1 MHINIIIP
9 IPAVFHFFNLP
20 LFNFSFSVAKKSYII
35 SVFDRIAPT
44 YDQLNHILSLNID
57 KLWRKKAVKR
67 IVSKSPQHVLDVACG
82 TGDFSIALAKAGV
95 AKVEGID
102 ISEGMMEVGRKKVA
116 DLGLSESITMHLD
129 DCESLSLATGSVDAV
144 TVAFGVRN
152 FEHLPVGLK
161 EMCRVL
167 RDGGEVCVLELSVP
181 LNPILLWGYK
191 LYFLHI
197 LPWIGGL
204 VSGQKDAYKYLPMS
218 VLNFPKPDQFCQ
230 MLKEAGF
237 RSVEAHSY
245 TFGLCRMFIGV
256 K

>member
-1 MHINIIIP
+1 M
-9 IPAVFHFFNLP
+9 
-20 LFNFSFSVAKKSYII
+20 AKKSYII
-35 SVFDRIAPT
+35 SVFDRIAPS
-44 YDQLNHILSLNID
+44 YDKLNHVLSLNID

-95 AKVEGID
+95 ARVEGID
-102 ISEGMMEVGRKKVA
+102 ISEGMMEIGRQKVQAEGLA
-116 DLGLSESITMHLD
+116 DKITMHLD

-152 FEHLPVGLK
+152 FEHLAVGLK
-161 EMCRVL
+161 EMQRVI

-181 LNPILLWGYK
+181 LNPVLLWFYK

-197 LPWIGGL
+197 LPWIGGI
-204 VSGQKDAYKYLPMS
+204 VSGQKDAYRYLPKS
-218 VLNFPKPDQFCQ
+218 VLNFPKPDKFCQ
-230 MLKEAGF
+230 MLSEAGF
-237 RSVEAHSY
+237 REVKAYSY